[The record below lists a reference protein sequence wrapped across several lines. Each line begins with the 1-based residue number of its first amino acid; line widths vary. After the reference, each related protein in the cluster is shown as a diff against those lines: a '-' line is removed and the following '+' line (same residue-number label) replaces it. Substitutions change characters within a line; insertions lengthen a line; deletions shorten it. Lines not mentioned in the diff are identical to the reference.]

1 MICQISKNKIKGGKK
16 MRRKLAALLAGAMVL
31 TSLPMVSFAASTNRV
46 SRVPVIAK
54 DQTIEEIGG
63 SFLTITEKDYHKEE
77 IEPEGYFNLI
87 LTNGEWTKTKD
98 YELSKDYI
106 LMFDRDGT
114 LIYDESKVSSV
125 KME

>member
-54 DQTIEEIGG
+54 DQTIEEVGG
-63 SFLTITEKDYHKEE
+63 SFLTITEKDYLKEE

-87 LTNGEWTKTKD
+87 LTNGEWTKTEE

-106 LMFDRDGT
+106 LMFDRIWNSY
-114 LIYDESKVSSV
+114 L
-125 KME
+125 

>member
-1 MICQISKNKIKGGKK
+1 

-54 DQTIEEIGG
+54 DQTIEEVGG
-63 SFLTITEKDYHKEE
+63 SFLTITEKDYPSVILKKE
-77 IEPEGYFNLI
+77 IEPEGYFNLT
-87 LTNGEWTKTKD
+87 LTNGEWTKTRE

-106 LMFDRDGT
+106 LMFDRYGN
-114 LIYDESKVSSV
+114 LIYDESKVSLGDDGTRNRTDLANIN
-125 KME
+125 